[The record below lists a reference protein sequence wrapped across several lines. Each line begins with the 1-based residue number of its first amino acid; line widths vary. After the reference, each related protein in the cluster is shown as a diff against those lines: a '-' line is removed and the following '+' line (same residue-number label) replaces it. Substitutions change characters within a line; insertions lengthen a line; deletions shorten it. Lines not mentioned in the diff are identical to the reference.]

1 MWQNTLVS
9 KKRAILTKVFE
20 KAQPFLEHTELY
32 LEVIQAPNTS
42 EETID
47 SYIDMITD
55 ILSKIKT
62 TKDTQEILITL
73 KKTKKIRD
81 EEKDD
86 VEKAEKEADELL
98 KSLE

>member
-1 MWQNTLVS
+1 M
-9 KKRAILTKVFE
+9 
-20 KAQPFLEHTELY
+20 EHTELY

-98 KSLE
+98 KSLEQTK

>member
-1 MWQNTLVS
+1 M
-9 KKRAILTKVFE
+9 
-20 KAQPFLEHTELY
+20 EHTELY